1 VRIDFPRT
9 GKTGWRRFVPSWRQ
23 WLLLVAVGM
32 FLLIGGFV
40 FLYIRTPIPAPNDV
54 ALAQS
59 TVVYY
64 ADGKTEIGQFAAVN
78 RQSVSLAEV
87 PVDVQHAVVAAED
100 RSFYTNRGFSPTG
113 IVRAAWNDLRGGD
126 LQGGST
132 ITQQYAKNAYLTQGR
147 TITRKVKEFILA
159 IKLDRTLSKDQIL
172 ENYLNT
178 IYFGRGAYGI
188 QAAAQAYFGV
198 DASQLTTEQGAV
210 LAAVIR
216 SPGLYDPQYG
226 KDNQQRLEARW
237 QYVIDGM
244 VAGGWLTQ
252 AEADAMKMP
261 RVPPPSD
268 RQALGGQRGYLMEYV
283 HAELVGLGFSEAD
296 IDSGGLRVI
305 TTFSRKAEASAV
317 KAVKDG
323 FPTIDTNGVQVGIA
337 SVEPG
342 TGAIR
347 AMYGGRNYLKRQLNN
362 ALAEQQPGST
372 FKAFTLAAGFENGV
386 TLADQFAG
394 NSPYIIPG
402 TTVPVNNE
410 FNQSYGSHVSLLEAT
425 EKSINTA
432 FVNLAVDI
440 GPDKALGAATAAGIP
455 SDAPGLI
462 ATPSV
467 TLGVASVSPLQMA
480 DAYATFA
487 AQGQQADAYSVA
499 EVRGDN
505 GGLLYRKRVTQA
517 DAFTASIANEVTYAL
532 TQVVQN
538 GTGTAAQAL
547 GRPAAG
553 KTGTHDDGSHVV
565 TAWFVG
571 YTPQL
576 STAVMFYRE
585 GPGGSQA
592 SLDGVG
598 GLPTFFGG
606 GYPTQIWTAYMTGA
620 LAGQPVESFP
630 PATGIVTPSPKP
642 SKTSPTST
650 TSPTPTPTGTSP
662 TPTPTGTSPT
672 PTTTDTSPTPT
683 PTTTSSTPGPSP

>member
-1 VRIDFPRT
+1 M
-9 GKTGWRRFVPSWRQ
+9 PSWRQ
-23 WLLLVAVGM
+23 WLLLVAFGV

-40 FLYIRTPIPAPNDV
+40 VLYIRTPIPAPNEF
-54 ALAQS
+54 ATAQS

-64 ADGKTEIGQFAAVN
+64 ADGKHEIGQFAQVN
-78 RQSVSLAEV
+78 RQSVALTDV
-87 PVDVQHAVVAAED
+87 PIDVQHAVVAAED
-100 RSFYTNRGFSPTG
+100 RTFYTNRGVSPTG
-113 IVRAAWNDLRGGD
+113 ILRAAWNDLRGGS

-147 TITRKVKEFILA
+147 TISRKAKEFILA

-198 DASQLTTEQGAV
+198 DASQLTTAQGAV

-226 KDNQQRLEARW
+226 KDNRVRLADRW

-244 VAGGWLTQ
+244 VTEGWLTQ
-252 AEADAMKMP
+252 AQADALHVP

-268 RQALGGQRGYLMEYV
+268 RQALAGQRGFLMEYV
-283 HAELVGLGFSEAD
+283 HAELVSLGFSEQE
-296 IDSGGLRVI
+296 IDTGGLRVV
-305 TTFSRKAEASAV
+305 TTFSAQAQAAAVSAV
-317 KAVKDG
+317 KNG
-323 FPTIDTNGVQVGIA
+323 FPTIDTKGVQVGIA

-347 AMYGGRNYLKRQLNN
+347 AMYGGRNYLNRQLNN
-362 ALAEQQPGST
+362 ALAQQQPGST

-394 NSPYIIPG
+394 NSPYTIPG
-402 TTVPVNNE
+402 TTVQVNNE
-410 FNQSYGSHVSLLEAT
+410 FNTSYGAKVDLLKAT
-425 EKSINTA
+425 EQSINTA

-440 GPDKALGAATAAGIP
+440 GPDKVLASAVAAGLP
-455 SDAPGLI
+455 DNAPGLI
-462 ATPSV
+462 ATPSI

-487 AQGQQADAYSVA
+487 AQGQQTNAYSVA
-499 EVRGDN
+499 EVRGSN
-505 GGLLYRKRVTQA
+505 NGLLYRKHVTQA
-517 DAFTASIANEVTYAL
+517 DAYAPNIANEVTYAL

-538 GTGTAAQAL
+538 GTGTAALAL

-553 KTGTHDDGSHVV
+553 KTGTHADQNHVL

-606 GYPTQIWTAYMTGA
+606 SYPAQIWTAYMTGA
-620 LAGQPVESFP
+620 LAGQPVEPFP
-630 PATGIVTPSPKP
+630 PATGLVTPTPSPTKTKP
-642 SKTSPTST
+642 TPTPTTTSPT
-650 TSPTPTPTGTSP
+650 PTPTPTGTSP

-672 PTTTDTSPTPT
+672 PT
-683 PTTTSSTPGPSP
+683 PTTTSGSPGPSP

>member
-1 VRIDFPRT
+1 VRIDYPRR
-9 GKTGWRRFVPSWRQ
+9 GKTGWRHFVPSWRQ
-23 WLLLVAVGM
+23 WLLLVAFGM

-40 FLYIRTPIPAPNDV
+40 LLYIRTPIPAPNEF
-54 ALAQS
+54 ATAQS

-64 ADGKTEIGQFAAVN
+64 ADGKQEIGQFAQVN
-78 RQSVSLAEV
+78 RQSVALADV

-100 RSFYTNRGFSPTG
+100 RTFYTNRGVSPSG
-113 IVRAAWNDLRGGD
+113 ILRAAWNDLRGGS

-147 TITRKVKEFILA
+147 TISRKAKEFILA

-198 DASQLTTEQGAV
+198 DAKDLTTAQGAV

-226 KDNQQRLEARW
+226 KANALRLADRF
-237 QYVIDGM
+237 QYVVDGM
-244 VAGGWLTQ
+244 VTEGWLTQ
-252 AEADAMKMP
+252 AQADQLKVP
-261 RVPPPSD
+261 HVPPPSD
-268 RQALGGQRGYLMEYV
+268 RQALGGQRGFLMEYV
-283 HAELVGLGFSEAD
+283 HAELVSLGFSDQE
-296 IDSGGLRVI
+296 IDTGGLRVV
-305 TTFSRKAEASAV
+305 TTFLPKDQAAAVAAV
-317 KAVKDG
+317 KHG
-323 FPTIDTNGVQVGIA
+323 FPTIDTAGVQVGIA

-347 AMYGGRNYLKRQLNN
+347 AMYGGRNYLHRQLNN
-362 ALAEQQPGST
+362 ALAQQQPGSS

-386 TLADQFAG
+386 TLADTFAG

-402 TTVPVNNE
+402 TSVPVNNE
-410 FNQSYGSHVSLLEAT
+410 FNQSYGAQVDLLKAT
-425 EKSINTA
+425 ELSINTA
-432 FVNLAVDI
+432 FVNLSVDI
-440 GPDKALGAATAAGIP
+440 GPDKVLAAATAAGVP
-455 SDAPGLI
+455 DNAPGLI
-462 ATPSV
+462 ATPSI

-487 AQGQQADAYSVA
+487 AQGQQTDAYSVA
-499 EVRGDN
+499 EIRGSN
-505 GGLLYRKRVTQA
+505 GGLLYRKHVTQS
-517 DAFTASIANEVTYAL
+517 DAFAPNIANEVSYAL
-532 TQVVQN
+532 TQVVQH
-538 GTGTAAQAL
+538 GTGTAALAL

-553 KTGTHDDGSHVV
+553 KTGTHADANHVL

-598 GLPTFFGG
+598 GMPTFFGG
-606 GYPTQIWTAYMTGA
+606 GYPAQIWTAYMTGA
-620 LAGQPVESFP
+620 LAGEPVEAFP
-630 PATGIVTPSPKP
+630 PATGIVTPTPSPTKTKP
-642 SKTSPTST
+642 TTSPSPTPTTTSP
-650 TSPTPTPTGTSP
+650 SPTPTPTT
-662 TPTPTGTSPT
+662 
-672 PTTTDTSPTPT
+672 TSPTPT
-683 PTTTSSTPGPSP
+683 PTTTSPTPTPTTTSATPGPSP